1 MANDKDQQDFSQQNV
16 PFSDSDS
23 DSNYS
28 YNEAEDEAFCR
39 AFGQCN
45 DGDNLSSSEN
55 LKHDDLEANFLAF
68 SKALESPTMKKLHD
82 DIFAQ
87 SISIPIWIWTSTF
100 VCVVLSESGS
110 RTTVLVFVS
119 KKY

>member
-1 MANDKDQQDFSQQNV
+1 MANNKDQQDFSQQNV

-87 SISIPIWIWTSTF
+87 SISIPIWI
-100 VCVVLSESGS
+100 
-110 RTTVLVFVS
+110 
-119 KKY
+119 